1 MWESKRVC
9 GRESVGERGRERAL
23 ERARAWERGMGES
36 GRTRE
41 GAGDIESG
49 ENERENV
56 RKEERVCVGEGKI
69 CKSTYLH
76 IYEY

>member
-1 MWESKRVC
+1 MWES
-9 GRESVGERGRERAL
+9 VGG
-23 ERARAWERGMGES
+23 RARAWEREHGRERER

-41 GAGDIESG
+41 GAGDIERG

-56 RKEERVCVGEGKI
+56 GEKERVCVGEGKI

>member
-1 MWESKRVC
+1 M
-9 GRESVGERGRERAL
+9 GERERMGESESL
-23 ERARAWERGMGES
+23 GES

-56 RKEERVCVGEGKI
+56 GEEERVCVGEGKI